1 MVHTAL
7 PKPLGIPSLWSRIL
21 RCGASNSFGGCPIA
35 GYRLGW
41 GRVCGFI
48 RALDDTVSWL
58 TASKIGLCCCVVAT
72 LRLVVVAVSVA
83 IVVLVVGCGQ

>member
-1 MVHTAL
+1 MRCVHF
-7 PKPLGIPSLWSRIL
+7 L
-21 RCGASNSFGGCPIA
+21 R
-35 GYRLGW
+35 RLSYYWLLTGL